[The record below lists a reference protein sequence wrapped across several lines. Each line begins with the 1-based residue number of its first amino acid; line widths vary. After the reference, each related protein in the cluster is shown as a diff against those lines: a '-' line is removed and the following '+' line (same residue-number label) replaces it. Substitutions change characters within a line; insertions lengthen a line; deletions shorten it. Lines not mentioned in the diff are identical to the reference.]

1 MSDRFTNSIE
11 PFALATQGWTIEGKI
26 PLVELE
32 RLSASIRSSQSVDDV
47 SKSASN
53 DIEGDVVFTLNFD
66 MDEGGVPRIGGNVA
80 ATLRLQCQR
89 CMEDMEYPVTVKV
102 RLGIVPSR
110 EAAENLPDSYDP
122 LVVSDEEISI
132 VSILEDEL
140 ILALPIVAMHD
151 IKNCSHDEL
160 SNRKSGSINQDVE
173 QKNLGTVKRE
183 NPFAVLEQLKETQL
197 KKS

>member
-26 PLVELE
+26 PLVELS
-32 RLSASIRSSQSVDDV
+32 RLSALVRSSLSIDDD

-53 DIEGDVVFTLNFD
+53 DIDGDAVFTLNFD
-66 MDEGGVPRIGGNVA
+66 IDEGSVPRIGGNVTT
-80 ATLRLQCQR
+80 TLRLQCQR
-89 CMEDMEYPVTVKV
+89 CMEDMEYPVTVEV

-110 EAAENLPDSYDP
+110 EAANNLPDNYDP

-132 VSILEDEL
+132 ASILEDEL

-151 IKNCSHDEL
+151 IENCSQDEL
-160 SNRKSGSINQDVE
+160 RIRNSGSINQE
-173 QKNLGTVKRE
+173 AGQENLGTVKRE
-183 NPFAVLEQLKETQL
+183 NPFAVLAQLKETQL
-197 KKS
+197 KK

>member
-32 RLSASIRSSQSVDDV
+32 RLSASIRSSQSNDDEN
-47 SKSASN
+47 KSASN
-53 DIEGDVVFTLNFD
+53 DIDGDVVFTLNFD
-66 MDEGGVPRIGGNVA
+66 IDEGGVPRIGGNIA
-80 ATLRLQCQR
+80 TTLRLQCQR
-89 CMEDMEYPVTVKV
+89 CLEDMKYPVSVKV

-110 EAAENLPDSYDP
+110 EAAKNLPDIYDP

-132 VSILEDEL
+132 ASILEDEL
-140 ILALPIVAMHD
+140 ILAMPIVAMHD
-151 IKNCSHDEL
+151 IENCSQDEL
-160 SNRKSGSINQDVE
+160 RSRNGGKINQEAE
-173 QKNLGTVKRE
+173 QENLAAVKRE
-183 NPFAVLEQLKETQL
+183 NPFAVLAQLKETQL